1 MICATRFKFLA
12 RARPPD
18 VKNFYSVC
26 SSNSSTTVQVVKQN
40 RKLCRH
46 KCERNLHLAP
56 PFLVEEDYEP
66 KAVRAGREGWLEG
79 RVQEAVAALQNCTLC
94 PRDCK
99 VDRLEDKRGACN
111 TGRKAIVSSAFPHF
125 GEESVLQGWNGS
137 GTIFFGMCN
146 LRCVFCQ
153 NWDISQQKNGWE
165 LKGEEI
171 ADLMLKLQNETKCH
185 NINFVTPEH
194 VVPQVIEAIG
204 FAVEG
209 GLRVPIVY
217 NTSAYDS
224 SSSLALLDGLIDIY
238 MPDFKFWES
247 ETALRLCK
255 ARDYPEVTRGVI
267 SEMHRQVGDLVFSPT
282 GLAKSGLLVRH
293 LAMPDMVQEGKEILS
308 FLHSLS
314 PDTYVNI
321 MEQYRPTFKVGSGEQ
336 RARGGFT
343 KYEEIDRPVEDSE
356 MEELR
361 AHAMKIGLWR
371 IEDNLWLQK
380 PPDY

>member
-1 MICATRFKFLA
+1 MMHCATRFLT
-12 RARPPD
+12 RTRPPD
-18 VKNFYSVC
+18 ERSLRLW
-26 SSNSSTTVQVVKQN
+26 SSLKKCTTAQAVELNNPKQTCD
-40 RKLCRH
+40 RG
-46 KCERNLHLAP
+46 LHLAP

-66 KAVRAGREGWLEG
+66 RAVRASREGWLNQ
-79 RVQEAVAALQNCTLC
+79 RVQTAIAALQNCTLC

-99 VDRLEDKRGACN
+99 VDRLEDKKGACN

-238 MPDFKFWES
+238 MPDFKFWEP

-255 ARDYPEVTRGVI
+255 AKDYPEVTRGVI
-267 SEMHRQVGDLVFSPT
+267 TEMHRQVGDLVFSPT

-293 LAMPDMVQEGKEILS
+293 LAMPDMVEEGKEILS

-343 KYEEIDRPVEDSE
+343 KYEEIDRPVQDSE

-361 AHAMKIGLWR
+361 AHAMKLGLWR

-380 PPDY
+380 PPEY